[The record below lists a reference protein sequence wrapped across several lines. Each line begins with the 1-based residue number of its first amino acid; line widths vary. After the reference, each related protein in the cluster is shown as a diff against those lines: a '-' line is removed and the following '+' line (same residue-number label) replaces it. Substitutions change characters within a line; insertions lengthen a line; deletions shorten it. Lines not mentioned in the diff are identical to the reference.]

1 MKFIIALTVISIQ
14 LTVSLSVF
22 AEEKWVSVEPAMR
35 KVTITGFTRAQSKM
49 PLATEVEGKVSEIFA
64 DIGEPIPATKKFACL
79 DDTFAQIDIKSAQN
93 EMARHDVDIKYFKK
107 DVSRHKKL
115 VEKQTS
121 AVSILDGL
129 MRDLNNAKQALTVVA
144 IRKQRLEE
152 HKRRH
157 CIEAPVGWLV
167 IDRNIELGQWI
178 NEGEVVAHVGNYSQL
193 KVPVTLSQQELAALK
208 KDKDNI
214 KLFLM
219 DFNLKVPAII
229 EHISPA
235 FDEKTRKILVDLLIK
250 ESLPELRGG
259 MRVGLMLKIPDPK
272 STSFTISKQA
282 LEERF
287 EEYWLYRKDGKK
299 MRVKLLSDH
308 SNGKV
313 SISSHEIKLGDQ
325 FKIIQR

>member
-1 MKFIIALTVISIQ
+1 MVLLSGMDAFKPLFNNYIQNYYCNRLYMKFIIALTVISIQ
-14 LTVSLSVF
+14 LTLSLSVF
-22 AEEKWVSVEPAMR
+22 AEEKWVSVEPATR
-35 KVTITGFTRAQSKM
+35 KVTITAFTRAQSKM
-49 PLATEVEGKVSEIFA
+49 PLATEVEGKVSKIFA

-93 EMARHDVDIKYFKK
+93 EMTRHDVDIKYFKK
-107 DVSRHKKL
+107 EVSRHKKL
-115 VEKQTS
+115 VERQTS
-121 AVSILDGL
+121 AVSVLDGL
-129 MRDLNNAKQALTVVA
+129 TRDLNNAKQALTVVA

-157 CIEAPVGWLV
+157 CIEAPEGWLV
-167 IDRNIELGQWI
+167 IDRNIEVGQWV

-193 KVPVTLSQQELAALK
+193 KVPVTLSQQELTALK
-208 KDKDNI
+208 RDKDNI
-214 KLFLM
+214 TLLLM

-250 ESLPELRGG
+250 ESWPELRGG

-282 LEERF
+282 LEEWF
-287 EEYWLYRKDGKK
+287 EE
-299 MRVKLLSDH
+299 
-308 SNGKV
+308 
-313 SISSHEIKLGDQ
+313 
-325 FKIIQR
+325 